1 MQIAESNK
9 TNHMTQTQ
17 ALTKILQIKVYLHQ
31 NAHQVE

>member
-17 ALTKILQIKVYLHQ
+17 ALKKIWQIKFYLHQ
-31 NAHQVE
+31 KDHQVE